1 MKIVRIIARLNVGG
15 PARHVVWLTEKLQNE
30 EFESVLIA
38 GTVPD
43 GEEDMG
49 YFAAEHGVEP
59 IYMPE
64 LSRELS
70 PKDLISLYKIY
81 RELRRQKPDIIHTHT
96 AKAGTIGRIAAFIYR
111 WISFPTLIGKP
122 RPVKVVHTFHGHVF
136 HSYYGRLK
144 TRIFILIEQVLAKLA
159 TNKIVVITDQQ
170 FREIHSDFGVGS
182 AGQFEII
189 PLGIELKELAGN
201 DNSRNILRAEINAS
215 ADDIVVGFV
224 GRLTE
229 IKDVPLLLNA
239 IAVCLSSTD
248 HDKPSIKLAIVGDGK
263 VRAELEGLSAK
274 LGLDKIVTF
283 LGNRENVAE
292 LFAGID
298 IVALTSKNEGT
309 PLSLIEGMA
318 ARKPVISTAV
328 GGVVDL
334 LGKRGEEFDGFAVCE
349 RGISVDNCSPES
361 FANGLIYL
369 AKNEKLRLELTA
381 NSYDFVQKKY
391 SADRLVRDV
400 VTLYRSSAK
409 S

>member
-15 PARHVVWLTEKLQNE
+15 PARHVVWLTEKLQND

-59 IYMPE
+59 IYISE

-70 PKDLISLYKIY
+70 PKDIISLYKIY

-96 AKAGTIGRIAAFIYR
+96 AKAGTIGRIAAFMYR
-111 WISFPTLIGKP
+111 WISLRTLIGKP
-122 RPVKVVHTFHGHVF
+122 RAVKVIHTFHGHVF
-136 HSYYGRLK
+136 HSYYGKFK
-144 TRIFILIEQVLAKLA
+144 TRVFILIEQVLAKLA
-159 TNKIVVITDQQ
+159 TNIIVVITDQQ

-182 AGQFEII
+182 TEQFEII
-189 PLGIELKELAGN
+189 PLGIELKELAGD

-239 IAVCLSSTD
+239 VAVYANSTD
-248 HDKPSIKLAIVGDGK
+248 HGKPLIKLAIVGDGN
-263 VRAELEGLSAK
+263 VRAELEGLSTE
-274 LGLDKIVTF
+274 LGLDEIVTF

-292 LFAGID
+292 VFAGID

-309 PLSLIEGMA
+309 PLSLLEGMA
-318 ARKPVISTAV
+318 AGKPVISTAV
-328 GGVVDL
+328 GGVVDI
-334 LGKRGEEFDGFAVCE
+334 LGNRGKEFDGFAVCE
-349 RGISVDNCSPES
+349 RGISVDNAAPENFS
-361 FANGLIYL
+361 SGLIYL
-369 AKNEKLRLELTA
+369 AKNQKLRQDLA
-381 NSYDFVQKKY
+381 VGGRDFVQKRY
-391 SADRLVRDV
+391 SVDRLVKDV
-400 VTLYRSSAK
+400 STLCRNLTK
-409 S
+409 T